1 VALWITFDEFL
12 NEIDEVDAELT
23 DADRQKLQ
31 RAFDAAVS
39 FVERV
44 HKGRYNFTGEIGSTL
59 KPVPDTLP
67 MGLLMYSRRL
77 DTRRRSPNGLISLGE
92 LGSTRVPSFD
102 PDEQRL
108 LRLGKHAIPRV
119 G

>member
-1 VALWITFDEFL
+1 MALWITFEEFL

-39 FVERV
+39 FVERI

-59 KPVPDTLP
+59 PPVPGTLP
-67 MGLLMYSRRL
+67 MGVLMYARRL
-77 DTRRRSPNGLISLGE
+77 DTRRRSPSGLISMGE
-92 LGSTRVPSFD
+92 LGNSRVPSFD

-108 LRLGKHAIPRV
+108 LRLGKNAIPRV